1 MTRPTLKE
9 GRARPVTGLIGIGL
23 LIMGSALVSDHHA
36 AGWWVIMIGAGF
48 VIMFGLV
55 FWRLV
60 YGTILSAGMWLVLIG
75 VFGIVHR
82 GNTYSPYAEIP
93 LVVGGAVVLIMM
105 ASLSRR
111 QTGSRGQV
119 HRWSSRLS
127 RQDGV
132 ASRQVLWLR
141 ASTFPLRRKARIL
154 RPSLAQVSWWR
165 RWFMTP
171 ATELGTRVAKVG
183 LQGVW
188 SPVEDVTLRFGG
200 PRIGKTGEMACR
212 ILDAPGAVIATSTR
226 TDLIEHTARLRGRR
240 GPIYIFNP
248 SGLADLKSSLT
259 FDPLAGCEAP
269 DVATYRAE
277 DLISGGPLGD
287 TNTDREFWMKQGA
300 QALAAMLH
308 AAALGDFG
316 MLDVQRWVA
325 APTEAK
331 DLVLRLLRRSPS
343 PAFEAQA
350 LQFFDNNDR
359 TRSSITTTIL
369 PALAWLTSDVA
380 RDAARP
386 GESINVARLL
396 EQRGT
401 LYLLGGED
409 ALTVPL
415 VTALTAHIA
424 REARRLASRQP
435 SGRLDP
441 PLTLVLDEAAL
452 ICPIPLPKWTSD
464 MGGRNITIHIAAQG
478 RSQLRER
485 YGDTGAGSIMN
496 NSAMVLVYGGG
507 RDISDLETYVRLT
520 GERDAEVATHDHT
533 SRGYSTTTRR
543 QQILSEA
550 QFAQLGPGRVVII
563 GRSMPPAIGRVQM
576 VWNRRDVRAAAR
588 FETRAERAAGRA
600 RRHPEPVRP
609 RLVEIP
615 AGDELAEAPA
625 ETAVLRALTDR
636 HLRVLRSADGQDGQ
650 R

>member
-1 MTRPTLKE
+1 MSRPTLKE
-9 GRARPVTGLIGIGL
+9 GRARPLSALIGAAL
-23 LIMGSALVSDHHA
+23 LILGFALVSYGHA
-36 AGWWVIMIGAGF
+36 IGWWLIMIGAGF

-60 YGTILSAGMWLVLIG
+60 YGTVFSVGMWLVLIG
-75 VFGIVHR
+75 VFGIVR
-82 GNTYSPYAEIP
+82 RQNPYHHWALIP
-93 LVVGGAVVLIMM
+93 LVVGGALVLIMM
-105 ASLSRR
+105 GSLSPR

-127 RQDGV
+127 HQDGV
-132 ASRQVLWLR
+132 ASRRVLWLR

-165 RWFMTP
+165 RWLRTP

-183 LQGVW
+183 FQGVW

-212 ILDAPGAVIATSTR
+212 ILDASGAVIATSTR
-226 TDLIEHTARLRGRR
+226 TDLIEHTARLRGQGR
-240 GPIYIFNP
+240 PIYMFNP
-248 SGLADLKSSLT
+248 SGLAELRSTLT

-277 DLISGGPLGD
+277 DLISGGPSGD

-308 AAALGDFG
+308 AAALGDFE

-325 APTEAK
+325 APSEAK
-331 DLVLRLLRRSPS
+331 ELVLRLLRRSPS

-380 RDAARP
+380 RDAAGT

-396 EQRGT
+396 QERGT

-409 ALTVPL
+409 ALTAPL

-424 REARRLASRQP
+424 REARRIASRQP

-496 NSAMVLVYGGG
+496 NSAMVLIYGGG
-507 RDISDLETYVRLT
+507 RDVSDLETYVKLT

-543 QQILSEA
+543 QHILTEA
-550 QFAQLGPGRVVII
+550 QFAQLAPGRVVII
-563 GRSMPPAIGRVQM
+563 GRSMPPVIGRVQM
-576 VWNRRDVRAAAR
+576 VWNRHDVRAAI
-588 FETRAERAAGRA
+588 RAEKRAQRTALRA
-600 RRHPEPVRP
+600 SRHPEAARP
-609 RLVEIP
+609 RLVELP
-615 AGDELAEAPA
+615 AEPAEAPA
-625 ETAVLRALTDR
+625 DTAVLSSSAER
-636 HLRVLRSADGQDGQ
+636 HLRVLPSVDGQDGPQ
-650 R
+650 